1 MEVAYYLWSLIF
13 VSLQHPVWKWSWG
26 IGFGFNDQNQCIC
39 INIYIAIHV
48 NLLHLKRYRNKKFRY
63 QLYAYLSQY
72 FTAALFYWIFGLIL
86 ILRWWDLNLV
96 LIFIFLKTSINR
108 INLILLICYLN
119 IERPKRSRETHPN
132 QITNP
137 TRFDHKIQKAS
148 SQYHNCQL

>member
-26 IGFGFNDQNQCIC
+26 IGFGFNDQNRCIC

-48 NLLHLKRYRNKKFRY
+48 NLLHLKRYRNKKIRY

-72 FTAALFYWIFGLIL
+72 FAAALFYWKFGLIL

-119 IERPKRSRETHPN
+119 SPRKMMGVEKPSAWIWDKQNVMRT
-132 QITNP
+132 I
-137 TRFDHKIQKAS
+137 
-148 SQYHNCQL
+148 LW